1 MKPRVGR
8 LGVLLVEPVISLQAG
23 RQDSATVSGVGKGVF
38 PSVGT

>member
-1 MKPRVGR
+1 MKPREGR
-8 LGVLLVEPVISLQAG
+8 RRVLLVEPVISLQAG